1 MSEIDS
7 LRQRIE
13 HAELRLKTAHTARQR
28 ESAAL
33 MTMWDQI
40 RERFAAQ
47 SAEIVHL
54 RERVAALEDTR
65 EALNGMVRTLLGAV
79 ENSIERMADETVPE
93 ITGLAEALLDSEP
106 DLDSGPGPIAAGS
119 AESLSAPIVDD
130 DPVAPA
136 AADDDAGDHKADD
149 FAMLLTD
156 RLDDD
161 VPNLPPPPAADH
173 ADADAE
179 ADEPVSP
186 GIRSLISRIEGAF
199 DRDPAM
205 APMTHAEP
213 AEAEAPHDEELNRDL
228 DDIRRLREELQSLR
242 SRIGAGR

>member
-7 LRQRIE
+7 LQQRIE

-33 MTMWDQI
+33 VAMWDQI
-40 RERFAAQ
+40 RDRFAAQ

-54 RERVAALEDTR
+54 RERVAVLEDTR
-65 EALNGMVRTLLGAV
+65 EALNSMVRTLLGAV

-93 ITGLAEALLDSEP
+93 ITGLAEALLDS
-106 DLDSGPGPIAAGS
+106 DAA
-119 AESLSAPIVDD
+119 AIVDD
-130 DPVAPA
+130 EPTEPPA
-136 AADDDAGDHKADD
+136 AADDEPFAPAVADDEAGGDKNDD
-149 FAMLLTD
+149 FAMLLTN
-156 RLDDD
+156 RLDDG
-161 VPNLPPPPAADH
+161 VPNMPPPPAPDHAADH
-173 ADADAE
+173 AA

-199 DRDPAM
+199 ERKATPAS
-205 APMTHAEP
+205 AVRPEP
-213 AEAEAPHDEELNRDL
+213 REAEAPHDEELSRDL
-228 DDIRRLREELQSLR
+228 DDIRRLREELQNLR